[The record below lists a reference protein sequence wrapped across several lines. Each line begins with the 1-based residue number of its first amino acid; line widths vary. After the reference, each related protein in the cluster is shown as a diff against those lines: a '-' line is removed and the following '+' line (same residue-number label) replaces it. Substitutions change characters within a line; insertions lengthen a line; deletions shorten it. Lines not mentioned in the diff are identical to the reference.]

1 MSAML
6 RRYGG
11 FITGLSIGLTAF
23 WLLALVL
30 LPYFNLFEA
39 SFRPYLPFIDIGGP
53 QDTYSLNNYLSIFS
67 HPTDVKLN
75 FFGFTFLLNISIH
88 LWVFILTIVFSCITT
103 FIALALCYPLAFY
116 LAKVLNPGRLA
127 TFMMILIIP
136 MWVSELLRTFA
147 WFILLAF
154 NGPLTIL
161 LQDMGLITGGVRWTW
176 ALWGYSGVVATMV
189 YVYILFMLFPVYNAM
204 TSLDMNQIEAAKDLG
219 ASRFR
224 THWRVVIP
232 HCKPG
237 IASGCVTVFMLCVGS
252 LLVPGL
258 LNSPSSQWFTEVIYA
273 RMFDENDWNGGAAYA
288 FLMLIACTVFVTLA
302 MRLFKV
308 GLADIAK

>member
-11 FITGLSIGLTAF
+11 WITGLSIGLTAF

-30 LPYFNLFEA
+30 LPYFNLFES
-39 SFRPYLPFIDIGGP
+39 SFRPYLPYLEIGGP
-53 QDTYSLNNYLSIFS
+53 KDTYSLNNYLSLFE
-67 HPTDVKLN
+67 HPTDIKLN
-75 FFGFTFLLNISIH
+75 FFGFDFVLNMSIH
-88 LWVFILTIVFSCITT
+88 LWVFVLTIFFSCITT
-103 FIALALCYPLAFY
+103 FLALVVCYPQAYY
-116 LAKVLNPGRLA
+116 LAKVLEPGRL
-127 TFMMILIIP
+127 TTYMLILVIP

-154 NGPLTIL
+154 NGPLTIA
-161 LQDMGLITGGVRWTW
+161 LQDIGLLSGGVRWTW
-176 ALWGYSGVVATMV
+176 ALWGYSGVVATMI

-204 TSLDMNQIEAAKDLG
+204 TSLDMNQVEAAKDLG
-219 ASRFR
+219 ASRLR
-224 THWRVVIP
+224 THWRVVLP

-288 FLMLIACTVFVTLA
+288 FLMLIVCTLFVTLA
-302 MRLFKV
+302 MRVFKV
-308 GLADIAK
+308 GLAEIAK